1 MRTRRTKEQI
11 RKDNYNKDVDAYNFY
26 VVNLD
31 TKRAE
36 TGFEFKEDAV
46 DVLNDYDDKKKYKV
60 VSKRALKSM
69 GIENPNES
77 FKYEGGGDL
86 ENIASTYGK
95 MLNDLSKEK
104 QFNKKMEKNAII
116 NRYAKQHDITIDNN
130 NIIYIKGE
138 RIAYIDKIN
147 QKTGQSK
154 SNWEIKKFEFGGDF
168 QSGVYVKGGGI
179 NKQIAFRIENDYIG
193 WMQLGFYD
201 IELSDDYNA
210 QGSFFKFT
218 DALNK
223 LFDYLN
229 SEDGLYV
236 SENYP
241 KSVFNVV
248 KLYAGNKKDF
258 RGDTEIIEK
267 TVFKISAKDVLN
279 YKKTDSFKNGGSLI
293 GNQKS
298 IDLNKNGKIDAE
310 DFKLLRTTMNGA
322 WRKDHKYVNSSN
334 PKEDYEVIYA
344 RKYKPSRKGYKGKT
358 NFATG
363 GGVDRF
369 SEYSNDALYDMII
382 NLSRYENTES
392 DIQMVK
398 DAIVNKK
405 ADEFIKNLK
414 DKGISATK
422 RISKNGIF
430 IYGEKNQYGKYK
442 YETYLSYSEVPN
454 NDFLEIEMSEFLR
467 LHKKMAT
474 GGGIDF
480 SKRQSVLA
488 YKDNLRASYFVDKTN
503 DGYKIIRHTG
513 SVLMPFGSN
522 KEKDFKDWFKKNTD
536 SFEILYATGGG
547 IGIQQEIDLTDD
559 KKLRLRKPVMPER
572 KYSER
577 EWAEK
582 FNPRAYEFM
591 GKRKMATGGSLN
603 LDFRNFTLN
612 DLIKNLP
619 QDVDFMW
626 ISKINSKDYVRRYN
640 KEFNKY
646 ANKKYTI
653 SDFGKIELSK
663 GSENLY
669 LDMKVFEAS
678 DEAPETEY
686 IISIY
691 TKDNQK
697 GLKEFTNNLVQ
708 KFSKGGKTEQGV
720 DLFEDYENI
729 PPKLQAILEK
739 YEDAFEDG
747 DYRGLQKALEEANK
761 IGYTFEYY
769 LDGQAYDLRK
779 IGEKGKSEVEEYAN
793 GGGVE
798 KLSFEDWLKKNNIE
812 VYKRTYY
819 WVADDGGND
828 YMYSGSKGDVMKSLR
843 EDYKKSFADGGAFEK
858 LSDKVAK
865 NYEGKRVKPQY
876 QKEYGKVYSKS
887 EAKEVG
893 DKVAG
898 KVKAN
903 QKMTTGGA
911 TKKGGQGGIM
921 VLAKQIR
928 KDGESWKDALKRA
941 GQQLK

>member
-1 MRTRRTKEQI
+1 MMVEVYMFSTLDNQRLFKRGVKTPLIQLKKNIMRTRRTKEQI

-77 FKYEGGGDL
+77 FKYEGGGD
-86 ENIASTYGK
+86 
-95 MLNDLSKEK
+95 
-104 QFNKKMEKNAII
+104 
-116 NRYAKQHDITIDNN
+116 
-130 NIIYIKGE
+130 
-138 RIAYIDKIN
+138 
-147 QKTGQSK
+147 
-154 SNWEIKKFEFGGDF
+154 F
-168 QSGVYVKGGGI
+168 QSGVYATGGGI
-179 NKQIAFRIENDYIG
+179 GDKKYHIVIQKDNNYIYLKMYDNIQDRKDYG
-193 WMQLGFYD
+193 NRLQ
-201 IELSDDYNA
+201 ELLMTITNYGDVDVVTYTTEKEIDTEEKFEK
-210 QGSFFKFT
+210 FFKN
-218 DALNK
+218 LQ
-223 LFDYLN
+223 
-229 SEDGLYV
+229 
-236 SENYP
+236 
-241 KSVFNVV
+241 
-248 KLYAGNKKDF
+248 KK
-258 RGDTEIIEK
+258 
-267 TVFKISAKDVLN
+267 LN
-279 YKKTDSFKNGGSLI
+279 YAKGGSLI
-293 GNQKS
+293 GNQKR

-310 DFKLLRTTMNGA
+310 DFKLLRTTMNGG

-398 DAIVNKK
+398 A
-405 ADEFIKNLK
+405 ELE
-414 DKGISATK
+414 K
-422 RISKNGIF
+422 R
-430 IYGEKNQYGKYK
+430 
-442 YETYLSYSEVPN
+442 
-454 NDFLEIEMSEFLR
+454 
-467 LHKKMAT
+467 
-474 GGGIDF
+474 
-480 SKRQSVLA
+480 KRQNS
-488 YKDNLRASYFVDKTN
+488 D
-503 DGYKIIRHTG
+503 
-513 SVLMPFGSN
+513 
-522 KEKDFKDWFKKNTD
+522 
-536 SFEILYATGGG
+536 
-547 IGIQQEIDLTDD
+547 IQQEIDLTDD
-559 KKLRLRKPVMPER
+559 KVLRLRKPIMPER

-708 KFSKGGKTEQGV
+708 KFAT
-720 DLFEDYENI
+720 
-729 PPKLQAILEK
+729 
-739 YEDAFEDG
+739 
-747 DYRGLQKALEEANK
+747 
-761 IGYTFEYY
+761 
-769 LDGQAYDLRK
+769 
-779 IGEKGKSEVEEYAN
+779 
-793 GGGVE
+793 GGG
-798 KLSFEDWLKKNNIE
+798 I
-812 VYKRTYY
+812 
-819 WVADDGGND
+819 
-828 YMYSGSKGDVMKSLR
+828 SKFKM
-843 EDYKKSFADGGAFEK
+843 
-858 LSDKVAK
+858 LSDKVAR

-876 QKEYGKVYSKS
+876 RKEYGKVYSKS

-903 QKMTTGGA
+903 QKMATGGE
-911 TKKGGQGGIM
+911 TKKGARGGIM
-921 VLAKQIR
+921 TLAKKIR
-928 KDGESWKDALKRA
+928 KDGEKWTDAVKRA

>member
-77 FKYEGGGDL
+77 FKYEGGGD
-86 ENIASTYGK
+86 
-95 MLNDLSKEK
+95 
-104 QFNKKMEKNAII
+104 
-116 NRYAKQHDITIDNN
+116 
-130 NIIYIKGE
+130 
-138 RIAYIDKIN
+138 
-147 QKTGQSK
+147 
-154 SNWEIKKFEFGGDF
+154 F
-168 QSGVYVKGGGI
+168 QSGVYATGGGI
-179 NKQIAFRIENDYIG
+179 GDKKYHIVIQKDNNYIYLKMYDNIQDRKDYG
-193 WMQLGFYD
+193 NRLQ
-201 IELSDDYNA
+201 ELLMTITNYGDVDVVTYTTEKEIDTEEKFEK
-210 QGSFFKFT
+210 FFKN
-218 DALNK
+218 LQ
-223 LFDYLN
+223 
-229 SEDGLYV
+229 
-236 SENYP
+236 
-241 KSVFNVV
+241 
-248 KLYAGNKKDF
+248 KK
-258 RGDTEIIEK
+258 
-267 TVFKISAKDVLN
+267 LN
-279 YKKTDSFKNGGSLI
+279 YAKGGSLI
-293 GNQKS
+293 GNQKR

-310 DFKLLRTTMNGA
+310 DFKLLRTTMNGG

-398 DAIVNKK
+398 A
-405 ADEFIKNLK
+405 ELE
-414 DKGISATK
+414 K
-422 RISKNGIF
+422 R
-430 IYGEKNQYGKYK
+430 
-442 YETYLSYSEVPN
+442 
-454 NDFLEIEMSEFLR
+454 
-467 LHKKMAT
+467 
-474 GGGIDF
+474 
-480 SKRQSVLA
+480 KRQNS
-488 YKDNLRASYFVDKTN
+488 D
-503 DGYKIIRHTG
+503 
-513 SVLMPFGSN
+513 
-522 KEKDFKDWFKKNTD
+522 
-536 SFEILYATGGG
+536 
-547 IGIQQEIDLTDD
+547 IQQEIDLTDD
-559 KKLRLRKPVMPER
+559 KVLRLRKPIMPER

-708 KFSKGGKTEQGV
+708 KFAT
-720 DLFEDYENI
+720 
-729 PPKLQAILEK
+729 
-739 YEDAFEDG
+739 
-747 DYRGLQKALEEANK
+747 
-761 IGYTFEYY
+761 
-769 LDGQAYDLRK
+769 
-779 IGEKGKSEVEEYAN
+779 
-793 GGGVE
+793 GGGIS
-798 KLSFEDWLKKNNIE
+798 KFKMLSN
-812 VYKRTYY
+812 
-819 WVADDGGND
+819 
-828 YMYSGSKGDVMKSLR
+828 
-843 EDYKKSFADGGAFEK
+843 
-858 LSDKVAK
+858 KVAK

-903 QKMTTGGA
+903 QKMATGGE
-911 TKKGGQGGIM
+911 TKKGGKGAIM
-921 VLAKQIR
+921 ILAKKIR
-928 KDGESWKDALKRA
+928 KDGEKWTDAVKRA